1 MGVDVIWVYIVKLVF
16 IVHLTDILNTD
27 GRQLVVPP

>member
-16 IVHLTDILNTD
+16 TVYFTDIPYSD
-27 GRQLVVPP
+27 GRQPVVPL